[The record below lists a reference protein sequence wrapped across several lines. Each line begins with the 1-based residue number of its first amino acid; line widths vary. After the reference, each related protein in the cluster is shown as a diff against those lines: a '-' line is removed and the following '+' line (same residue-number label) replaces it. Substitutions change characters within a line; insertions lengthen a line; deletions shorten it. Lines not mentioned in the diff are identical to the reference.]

1 MNTPMTFLIAETE
14 MTGLLFLT
22 ARGQFSNNVI
32 LLILNELVLIKDV
45 SLTVKI
51 ASLNRTFG
59 ILDGYHTFNR
69 KHAIFSSK
77 TMQHICHACHF
88 YHFTSV
94 FNY

>member
-51 ASLNRTFG
+51 ASLNMV
-59 ILDGYHTFNR
+59 
-69 KHAIFSSK
+69 SE
-77 TMQHICHACHF
+77 
-88 YHFTSV
+88 V
-94 FNY
+94 